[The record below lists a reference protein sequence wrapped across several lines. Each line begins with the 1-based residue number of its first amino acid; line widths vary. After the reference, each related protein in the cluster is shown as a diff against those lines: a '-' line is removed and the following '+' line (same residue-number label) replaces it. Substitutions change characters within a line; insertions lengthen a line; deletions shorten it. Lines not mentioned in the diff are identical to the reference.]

1 MPMVADDRET
11 AGGLIAELRGRSI
24 GLIAVQRLAVE

>member
-11 AGGLIAELRGRSI
+11 AGRLIAELRGRSI